1 MKLSQETLEVLKN
14 FSSINQ
20 SLLIKSGNTLST
32 ISNLRTILSIAHVE
46 ETFPTE
52 FAIYDLNKFL
62 AKHSLYRDDCNLEFE
77 DDRVVFQ
84 SSNKRRHDYIKYCSP
99 KVIVSPPDKKLAVDD
114 PDFSFDL
121 SHVDLEWQRR
131 SAGISGSPNFIFRA
145 NGEDIK
151 LVSTDVKDDS
161 SDISETVISETKGVT
176 FNIVM
181 KAEYFKI
188 LEGDYAVDISRRG
201 LAKFT
206 HKSRNIVYF
215 IAIESAQST
224 FE

>member
-32 ISNLRTILSIAHVE
+32 ISNLRTILSIANVQ
-46 ETFPTE
+46 ETFPTT

-62 AKHSLYRDDCNLEFE
+62 AKHSLYKDCDLEFE
-77 DDRVVFQ
+77 DDRVIFQ

-99 KVIVSPPDKKLAVDD
+99 KVIVSPPDKKLSVDD
-114 PDFSFDL
+114 PDFSFEL
-121 SHVDLEWQRR
+121 THEDLEWQRR
-131 SAGISGSPNFIFRA
+131 SAGISGSPNFVFRA

-151 LVSTDVKDDS
+151 LVSTDIKDDS
-161 SDISETVISETKGVT
+161 SDISETVISNVQGVN
-176 FNIVM
+176 FNVVM

-188 LEGDYAVDISRRG
+188 LDGDYLVDISRRG

-206 HKSRNIVYF
+206 NLNRKIEYF

>member
-1 MKLSQETLEVLKN
+1 MKLSQDTLEVLKN
-14 FSSINQ
+14 FSAINQ

-32 ISNLRTILSIAHVE
+32 VSNLRTILSIAEVQE
-46 ETFPTE
+46 VFPME

-62 AKHSLYRDDCNLEFE
+62 AKHSLYRDDCNLVFE

-84 SSNKRRHDYIKYCSP
+84 SSNKRRQDYIKYCSP
-99 KVIVSPPDKKLAVDD
+99 KVIVSPPDKKLSVDN

-121 SHVDLEWQRR
+121 LHVDLEWQRR
-131 SAGISGSPNFIFRA
+131 SAGISGSPNFVFRA
-145 NGEDIK
+145 DGDNIK
-151 LVSTDVKDDS
+151 LMSTDVKDDS
-161 SDISETVISETKGVT
+161 SDISETVISEASGAT

-188 LEGDYAVDISRRG
+188 LEGDYTVDISRRG

-206 HKSRNIVYF
+206 HKTRKIVYF
-215 IAIESAQST
+215 IALESAQST

>member
-32 ISNLRTILSIAHVE
+32 ISNLRTILSIANVQ
-46 ETFPTE
+46 ETFPTT

-62 AKHSLYRDDCNLEFE
+62 AKHSLYKDCDLEFE
-77 DDRVVFQ
+77 DDRVIFQ

-99 KVIVSPPDKKLAVDD
+99 KVIVSPPDKKLSVDD
-114 PDFSFDL
+114 PDFSFEL
-121 SHVDLEWQRR
+121 THEDLEWQRR
-131 SAGISGSPNFIFRA
+131 SAGISGSPNFVFRA

-151 LVSTDVKDDS
+151 LVSTDIKDDS
-161 SDISETVISETKGVT
+161 SDISETVISNVQGVN
-176 FNIVM
+176 FNVVM

-188 LEGDYAVDISRRG
+188 LDGDYLVDISRRG

-206 HKSRNIVYF
+206 NLNHKIEYF